1 MNHLQPGI
9 RTPGSNEI
17 SIIRSLSQLWI
28 VITNTSIAASDEHKK
43 YLFKDTLKYR
53 NRYLIEAAG
62 LWILHKLLKSVIIG
76 AGQVAGEAGPRAEA
90 GHWLSSCPQLG
101 ADSDGTTT
109 TSPSRPRWTQR
120 PGPTSVT
127 LPRRLVM
134 LEQRSQ
140 IKFYF

>member
-101 ADSDGTTT
+101 ADSDEATT
-109 TSPSRPRWTQR
+109 TSPSRPRWTETR
-120 PGPTSVT
+120 SYFCHIATET
-127 LPRRLVM
+127 LVM
-134 LEQRSQ
+134 IE
-140 IKFYF
+140 